1 MQTPLK
7 KCICLWCTV
16 IRWGQVVPA
25 MKVMVPAKAI
35 LNKNPANVTALLS
48 KAQGIS

>member
-1 MQTPLK
+1 MCRTL
-7 KCICLWCTV
+7 

-35 LNKNPANVTALLS
+35 LNKNPDHDKVHIVLAH
-48 KAQGIS
+48 